1 MLAKDYNGT
10 LNSNCQLFDFLSVLH
25 EDSFLCIFLPCDPHL
40 HFTCIFCIC
49 QKITVIQV
57 CCFPLNS
64 HSKSCCSVQISVL
77 VDKTKNCKKRG
88 KSQFM
93 VYLKFQLEPC
103 LTVFDR
109 SLWKSYFNRTV
120 SFKKV
125 FNFIFLECF

>member
-1 MLAKDYNGT
+1 MLVKDYNGT
-10 LNSNCQLFDFLSVLH
+10 LTQTANCLIFSRFYMKIAFYVFFYLVIH
-25 EDSFLCIFLPCDPHL
+25 ICISLAF
-40 HFTCIFCIC
+40 FCIC